1 MELSIISIVL
11 GILLLVAY
19 MIIKNAKFKC
29 NTKIKAIYI
38 KSNRYI
44 STTGRHGIVT
54 QYAPVFK
61 YIFNE
66 KEYVQQSLQTFTEKK
81 IKQLEPEKQ
90 YSIFVDAN
98 KPTKFIISK
107 ETELS
112 DIVMLILSICFIIG
126 GLLVLIIS

>member
-1 MELSIISIVL
+1 MTAFKNYVILTLIITT
-11 GILLLVAY
+11 GI
-19 MIIKNAKFKC
+19 IIYKNLD
-29 NTKIKAIYI
+29 KIKAIYI

-44 STTGRHGIVT
+44 STTGGHGIVT
-54 QYAPVFK
+54 QYAPIFK

-81 IKQLEPEKQ
+81 IKQLEPEKP

-98 KPTKFIISK
+98 KPTKFIINK

-112 DIVMLILSICFIIG
+112 DIVMLILSVCFIIG
-126 GLLVLIIS
+126 GLLILIIS